1 MPQPDQGI
9 WPSCRDRIP
18 IHHWIKE
25 RELLVSD
32 REDPMR
38 TTVKQVHQWATL
50 GEQKPTKLSSR
61 RSTCWVIAATWV
73 ATNWLLFRSLYREQT
88 ITTADAASHILMGL
102 PFPFLYQN
110 QTWEFGSEI
119 GHMKI
124 GFSAGSTH
132 LLSPLEHPT
141 HMIWPNYFLDLV
153 LVWGSLLL
161 ITLLILWVIRKVRR
175 AVRIGS

>member
-1 MPQPDQGI
+1 VTTMKSPEEKSTNILTRRGTYWTI
-9 WPSCRDRIP
+9 G
-18 IHHWIKE
+18 
-25 RELLVSD
+25 LV
-32 REDPMR
+32 
-38 TTVKQVHQWATL
+38 
-50 GEQKPTKLSSR
+50 
-61 RSTCWVIAATWV
+61 TWV
-73 ATNWLLFRSLYREQT
+73 TANLLLFRSLYREQT
-88 ITTADAASHILMGL
+88 VTTADAASHIPMGL

-132 LLSPLEHPT
+132 LLSLLEHPT
-141 HMIWPNYFLDLV
+141 HMIWPNYFLDLA

>member
-1 MPQPDQGI
+1 MSAQ
-9 WPSCRDRIP
+9 
-18 IHHWIKE
+18 
-25 RELLVSD
+25 
-32 REDPMR
+32 EDPMR
-38 TTVKQVHQWATL
+38 TTIKPVHPWTTL

-61 RSTCWVIAATWV
+61 RSTCWVIVATWV
-73 ATNWLLFRSLYREQT
+73 AANWLLFRSLYREQT

-141 HMIWPNYFLDLV
+141 HMIWPNYFLGLA

-175 AVRIGS
+175 A

>member
-1 MPQPDQGI
+1 MTGAAGDI
-9 WPSCRDRIP
+9 D
-18 IHHWIKE
+18 E
-25 RELLVSD
+25 RPGTSYENYRQTSAPMDDPRRTETNQALFKAKYLLGD
-32 REDPMR
+32 CCN
-38 TTVKQVHQWATL
+38 L
-50 GEQKPTKLSSR
+50 
-61 RSTCWVIAATWV
+61 V
-73 ATNWLLFRSLYREQT
+73 ATHLLLFWSLYREQT
-88 ITTADAASHILMGL
+88 VTTVDAATHVSFGL
-102 PFPFLYQN
+102 PFSFLYQN

-141 HMIWPNYFLDLV
+141 HMIWPHYFLDLA

-175 AVRIGS
+175 A

>member
-1 MPQPDQGI
+1 
-9 WPSCRDRIP
+9 
-18 IHHWIKE
+18 
-25 RELLVSD
+25 VSNQ
-32 REDPMR
+32 EDPLR
-38 TTVKQVHQWATL
+38 TTVKPVHLWTAL
-50 GEQKPTKLSSR
+50 DEQKPPKLSSR
-61 RSTCWVIAATWV
+61 RGIGWTITLATWV
-73 ATNWLLFRSLYREQT
+73 VANWLLFLSLYREQT
-88 ITTADAASHILMGL
+88 VTTADAASHIPMGL

-141 HMIWPNYFLDLV
+141 HMIWSGYLPDLI

-161 ITLLILWVIRKVRR
+161 VTWLILWVIRQVRR
-175 AVRIGS
+175 ACRTGS